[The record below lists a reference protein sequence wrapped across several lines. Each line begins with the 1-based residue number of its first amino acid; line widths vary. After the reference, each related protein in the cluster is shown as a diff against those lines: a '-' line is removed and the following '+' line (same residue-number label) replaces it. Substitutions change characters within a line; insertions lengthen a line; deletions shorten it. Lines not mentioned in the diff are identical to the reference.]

1 MMLKES
7 KAFGGFS
14 VNDTAAAKEFYSNVL
29 GLEVKDEAMGGVI
42 SIQLAGGNQVIA
54 YPKPNHIPAT
64 FTILNF
70 PVPDIDAAVDE
81 LTQRG
86 VKFIIYNEEHFK
98 TDAKGIFRDG
108 GPLIAWFADPAG
120 NIMSVIQQ

>member
-1 MMLKES
+1 MLKES

-42 SIQLAGGNQVIA
+42 NIQLAGGNHIIA

-70 PVPDIDAAVDE
+70 PVPDVDTAVDE

>member
-1 MMLKES
+1 MLKES

-42 SIQLAGGNQVIA
+42 SIQLAGGNHVIA

-70 PVPDIDAAVDE
+70 PVPDVDAAVDE

-98 TDAKGIFRDG
+98 TDAKGIFRNG